1 MQLLTALGLFVVAA
15 VCLYVARV
23 LGTGFAALANAFRTG
38 SAAPSL
44 DAERLAGLEADAKAL
59 RRAFADLDD
68 TVEHRFNKLSARAK
82 REAAAAAPAEAAELP
97 GDPAQADLPFGAAN
111 VRAFGRPSPGEPAA
125 VPSPLAG
132 FGRARY
138 GR

>member
-1 MQLLTALGLFVVAA
+1 MHILVAIALFLVAA
-15 VCLYVARV
+15 VCLYVAQV
-23 LGTGFAALANAFRTG
+23 LGTGFRALSDALRTG
-38 SAAPSL
+38 SHAPSL

-82 REAAAAAPAEAAELP
+82 REAAAAAPTEAAELAA
-97 GDPAQADLPFGAAN
+97 DPSQVEMPFGAAN
-111 VRAFGRPSPGEPAA
+111 VRAFGRPAAAEP

-132 FGRARY
+132 FGRARF

>member
-1 MQLLTALGLFVVAA
+1 MQLLTALGLFGVAA
-15 VCLYVARV
+15 VCLYVAQV
-23 LGTGFAALANAFRTG
+23 LGTGFRALADALRT
-38 SAAPSL
+38 SSNAPSL

-82 REAAAAAPAEAAELP
+82 REAAAAAPQDAPEMA
-97 GDPAQADLPFGAAN
+97 GDPAQADLPFGATN
-111 VRAFGRPSPGEPAA
+111 VRTFGRPAA
-125 VPSPLAG
+125 AESVPSPLAG
-132 FGRARY
+132 FGRAKY